1 MASVLSCTMR
11 IVSAACIGAV
21 IYVSVV
27 GITVVSAGTQDNERK
42 ADVIVVMGA
51 AQYDGRPSK
60 LLEARLSHA
69 LDLWKNQNRAPLIA
83 VTGGKQE
90 GDRFTESEASAQ
102 WLVGKGVDASAILRE
117 SIGQSTWQ
125 SLNELTPTLKSNS
138 VKNVVMVTSD
148 WHAARS
154 ALTLEEMGFSV
165 STSAAQSNGAS
176 LHRWLRETAGVAI
189 GRIIGFQKLF
199 SITG

>member
-1 MASVLSCTMR
+1 MRLVLSCTLR
-11 IVSAACIGAV
+11 LISAACLAGFL
-21 IYVSVV
+21 YVVVV
-27 GITVVSAGTQDNERK
+27 GITVVNAGTRDDGRT

-51 AQYDGRPSK
+51 AQYDGRPSE
-60 LLEARLSHA
+60 LLESRLAHA
-69 LDLWKNQNRAPLIA
+69 LLLWKDQQRAPLIA

>member
-1 MASVLSCTMR
+1 MRWVLSCAMR
-11 IVSAACIGAV
+11 IVSATFIAV
-21 IYVSVV
+21 VLYVLVV
-27 GITVVSAGTQDNERK
+27 GITVVNAGIRDDMGN

-60 LLEARLSHA
+60 LLESRLAHA
-69 LDLWKNQNRAPLIA
+69 LSLWKEQRRAPLIA
-83 VTGGKQE
+83 VTGGKQV
-90 GDRFTESEASAQ
+90 GDRFTESQVGAQ
-102 WLVGKGVDASAILRE
+102 WLIDKGVNPEAILQE
-117 SIGQSTWQ
+117 NIGQSTWE

-165 STSAAQSNGAS
+165 ATSAIQSNGAP
-176 LHRWLRETAGVAI
+176 LRRWFRESAGVAI
-189 GRIIGFQKLF
+189 GRIIGFGELF
-199 SITG
+199 AITG